1 MYRVHANL
9 IIWQVVKRRRK
20 ITSFFFTEID
30 ISKRKWNHIVTLKEI
45 LRSSKLKERDLC
57 LVVKWPLFLEYSN
70 GGWCWKEVHLHHHP
84 HLLRFLGF
92 KLLKWVLLFSLLLP
106 TWDSSI
112 NAHYYHIIIFFTKV
126 KERSLIYTRTI
137 SFYGKRKIKYIG
149 RRDESKGAF
158 NSIFFF
164 HW

>member
-1 MYRVHANL
+1 MKSHRYSQRDSTVL
-9 IIWQVVKRRRK
+9 QTQGK
-20 ITSFFFTEID
+20 
-30 ISKRKWNHIVTLKEI
+30 
-45 LRSSKLKERDLC
+45 RDLC

-92 KLLKWVLLFSLLLP
+92 KLLKLVLLFSLLLP

-149 RRDESKGAF
+149 RWTSRRARLTLFFS
-158 NSIFFF
+158 SIDRERFIVVNLSLPDLDLVYL
-164 HW
+164 

>member
-9 IIWQVVKRRRK
+9 IIWQIVKRRRK
-20 ITSFFFTEID
+20 ITSFFSQRLISVKGSEIT
-30 ISKRKWNHIVTLKEI
+30 SVLKTQG
-45 LRSSKLKERDLC
+45 KRDLC

>member
-1 MYRVHANL
+1 MKSHRYSQRDSTVL
-9 IIWQVVKRRRK
+9 QTQGK
-20 ITSFFFTEID
+20 
-30 ISKRKWNHIVTLKEI
+30 
-45 LRSSKLKERDLC
+45 RDLC

-92 KLLKWVLLFSLLLP
+92 KLLKLVLLFSLLLP

-137 SFYGKRKIKYIG
+137 SFYGKGKIKYIG

-158 NSIFFF
+158 NSISFFLPLIERDSSLSTCLF
-164 HW
+164 QILI